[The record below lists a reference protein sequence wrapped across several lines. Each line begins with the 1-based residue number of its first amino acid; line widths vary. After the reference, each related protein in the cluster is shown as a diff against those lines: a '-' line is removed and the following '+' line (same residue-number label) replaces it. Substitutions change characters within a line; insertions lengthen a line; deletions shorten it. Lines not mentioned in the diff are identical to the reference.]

1 MSEIL
6 LGWPRAAEGSG
17 PGCHIFAFGYLASC
31 VQSLYLAQDGPW
43 AHDLSTSRAWVYQL
57 RKPRT

>member
-6 LGWPRAAEGSG
+6 AWLAQGQLEGSG

-31 VQSLYLAQDGPW
+31 VQSLISPQDGPW
-43 AHDLSTSRAWVYQL
+43 AHDLSTSRL
-57 RKPRT
+57 GFIS